1 MANGTA
7 HQSTDDKPVQHPIDV
22 TTMREATGRLIGPDD
37 APEAL
42 PPTGE
47 ELETLTL
54 QIRGHLQLMIPE
66 VEKLARRKSANS
78 IPRFCALACVG
89 EARRKLTAPQA
100 TGLGGAIAYAR
111 RLARSLN
118 ALCMHFDQ
126 LGGSK

>member
-1 MANGTA
+1 MNATA
-7 HQSTDDKPVQHPIDV
+7 DTCTDDKPDQHPMDV
-22 TTMREATGRLIGPDD
+22 HTMREATAQLIGPDD
-37 APEAL
+37 GPEAL

-47 ELETLTL
+47 ELATLTL

-66 VEKLARRKSANS
+66 VEKLARRKHRDS

-100 TGLGGAIAYAR
+100 VGSSGEIAYAR

-118 ALCMHFDQ
+118 AMCTHYVE
-126 LGGSK
+126 LGGAQ